1 VRLKGKVAVVTGSA
15 SGIGKATITRM
26 AREGASAVVTDVNA
40 ERIKEVVREIEGAGG
55 TAMDFKADVTKRPEV
70 KALMEATV
78 KRFGRID
85 ILVNNAGVTRH
96 KPFLDLTDEDWD
108 FVLAVDLKGVFN
120 CIQAAAPFMM
130 EQRYGKIVNIS
141 SVAGIGASAR
151 GAGRANYE
159 AAKAG
164 VVQLT
169 KTFAREL
176 GPYGVNVNS
185 VAPGSVHTPMTHTG
199 RGEDAARHLEHKSQL
214 CVLRRIGQVED
225 IANAILFLASDESD
239 FISGQTLRVDGGRT
253 DML

>member
-1 VRLKGKVAVVTGSA
+1 
-15 SGIGKATITRM
+15 
-26 AREGASAVVTDVNA
+26 
-40 ERIKEVVREIEGAGG
+40 
-55 TAMDFKADVTKRPEV
+55 MDFKADVTKRAEV

-108 FVLAVDLKGVFN
+108 FVLAVDLIGVFN
-120 CIQAAAPFMM
+120 CIQAAAPYMM
-130 EQRYGKIVNIS
+130 EQRYGKIVSIS
-141 SVAGIGASAR
+141 SVAGIGASVR
-151 GAGRANYE
+151 GLGRANYE

-176 GPYGVNVNS
+176 GSYGVNVNS
-185 VAPGSVHTPMTHTG
+185 VAPGSIHTAMTYTD
-199 RGEDAARHLEHKSQL
+199 RGEDAKRHLEHKSQL
-214 CVLRRIGQVED
+214 CVLRRIGRAED
-225 IANAILFLASDESD
+225 IANAVLFLASDEAD
-239 FISGQTLRVDGGRT
+239 FISGQILRVDGGRA